1 MSVVRLAVDLPSE
14 GLVAGAI
21 GVVVDEFTEPTQT
34 FEVDFSNDEGECNAQ
49 SALKP
54 EQIAKPFNT

>member
-1 MSVVRLAVDLPSE
+1 MRVVRLAVDLPSE

-34 FEVDFSNDEGECNAQ
+34 FEVNFPMMRV
-49 SALKP
+49 SALP
-54 EQIAKPFNT
+54 NQR